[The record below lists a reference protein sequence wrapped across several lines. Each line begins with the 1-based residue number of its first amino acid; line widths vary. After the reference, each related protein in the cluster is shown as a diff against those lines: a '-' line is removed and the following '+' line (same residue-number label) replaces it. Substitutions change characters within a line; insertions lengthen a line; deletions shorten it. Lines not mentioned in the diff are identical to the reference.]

1 MEIPGS
7 DNVLPDTVR
16 TLREHVLEAI
26 DHYFDK
32 IRNNGPLGLHTLVIE
47 EVEAAMYESAMKFTK
62 GNQVQ
67 AAKVLGVAR
76 GTLRTKLKQYFGTT
90 QVGGL
95 YHKYSVKQLTNAK
108 QFVST

>member
-1 MEIPGS
+1 MEIPNNDQLQINS
-7 DNVLPDTVR
+7 NK

-26 DHYFDK
+26 DHYFDTIK
-32 IRNNGPLGLHTLVIE
+32 NNGPLGLHSLVIE
-47 EVEAAMYESAMKFTK
+47 EVEAAMYEAAMKFTK

-90 QVGGL
+90 KVGGL
-95 YHKYSVKQLTNAK
+95 YHKYSVKSLTK
-108 QFVST
+108 SLHSIKT